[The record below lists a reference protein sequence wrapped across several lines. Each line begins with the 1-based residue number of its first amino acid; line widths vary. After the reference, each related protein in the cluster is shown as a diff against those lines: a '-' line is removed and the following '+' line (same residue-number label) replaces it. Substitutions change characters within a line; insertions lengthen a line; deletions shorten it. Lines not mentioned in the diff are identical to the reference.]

1 MVWHVS
7 YQVPPGL
14 VPSLI
19 ASFIYSFIYA
29 RASIRTS
36 FFDDFDVFPAFL
48 PSRHPFL
55 PWLMLVLPSFFR
67 SFLPLFS
74 SFILVFV
81 PVFPFFMLVL
91 LFSIVSL
98 LPCVS
103 IPSHY
108 YCCQCFTPYSIM
120 FPEIPYSP
128 ASDSRTLPVFSV
140 FLFSCPIS
148 HTPLHFPVSQTQVL
162 PYFYCFPR
170 SLISNP

>member
-1 MVWHVS
+1 MFPIRYPWGWFHHWLL
-7 YQVPPGL
+7 P
-14 VPSLI
+14 
-19 ASFIYSFIYA
+19 SFIHSFMPELP
-29 RASIRTS
+29 SVLHSLMT
-36 FFDDFDVFPAFL
+36 VFPTFL
-48 PSRHPFL
+48 PSHHPFL
-55 PWLMLVLPSFFR
+55 PWLMLVLPSFFL
-67 SFLPLFS
+67 SFLPLLS